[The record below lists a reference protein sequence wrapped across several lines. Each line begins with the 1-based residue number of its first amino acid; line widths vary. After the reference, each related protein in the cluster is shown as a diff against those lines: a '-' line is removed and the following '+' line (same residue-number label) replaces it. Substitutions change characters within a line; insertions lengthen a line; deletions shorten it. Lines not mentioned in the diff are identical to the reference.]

1 MRPAPVNAGFSRA
14 GTSEVA
20 RLLPT
25 RSMRLVARMPSL
37 SELMRDHA
45 PVLILDAA
53 SLRSQVGLITADGT
67 ARWETQTGEAGVA
80 IFRCVERL
88 GVDLATV
95 RAFVF
100 CEGPGSTL
108 GIRTVA
114 MALRVWQNLSPRPAF
129 AYGSLDL
136 IAHALAVAET
146 AIIADARRDT
156 WHYQRLGQP
165 LRRVPT
171 AELTTPLL
179 TPADF
184 RNWTTLPANVTTTPY
199 NVSTLLTRALNARI
213 LRAVEA
219 PEAFLH
225 EEPSYATWN
234 AHIHRAPNPR
244 T

>member
-1 MRPAPVNAGFSRA
+1 
-14 GTSEVA
+14 
-20 RLLPT
+20 
-25 RSMRLVARMPSL
+25 MRLVAPMPSL
-37 SELMRDHA
+37 SELIRDHA

-53 SLRSQVGLITADGT
+53 SLRSQVGLFAADGT

-80 IFRCVERL
+80 IFRCVDRL

-114 MALRVWQNLSPRPAF
+114 MALRTWQTLSPRPAF

-136 IAHALAVAET
+136 IAHAIGAPAT

-165 LRRVPT
+165 LRRVAT
-171 AELTTPLL
+171 AELAAPLL

-184 RNWTTLPANVTTTPY
+184 RNWTPLPADVATTPY
-199 NVSTLLTRALNARI
+199 DVAALLVRTPEAALF
-213 LRAVEA
+213 RAVEA

-225 EEPSYATWN
+225 EEPSYATWSP
-234 AHIHRAPNPR
+234 HIHRAPTPGA
-244 T
+244 

>member
-1 MRPAPVNAGFSRA
+1 MRPAPVNAGFGRA
-14 GTSEVA
+14 ATSQVA
-20 RLLPT
+20 RLHHAPT
-25 RSMRLVARMPSL
+25 MRLLARMLSL
-37 SELMRDHA
+37 SELIRDQA

-53 SLRSQVGLITADGT
+53 SLRSQVGIITADGT

-88 GVDLATV
+88 GVELDTV

-114 MALRVWQNLSPRPAF
+114 MALRAWQTLSPCPAF

-136 IAHALAVAET
+136 VAHALNKPET

-156 WHYQRLGQP
+156 WHYQRLGEP

-171 AELTTPLL
+171 LELTAPLL

-184 RNWTTLPANVTTTPY
+184 RNWTALPVDVASTPY
-199 NVSTLLTRALNARI
+199 EVSTLLARAHDARI
-213 LRAVEA
+213 LRAVES

-225 EEPSYATWN
+225 EEPSYATWSP
-234 AHIHRAPNPR
+234 HIHRAPNPAA
-244 T
+244 

>member
-1 MRPAPVNAGFSRA
+1 
-14 GTSEVA
+14 
-20 RLLPT
+20 
-25 RSMRLVARMPSL
+25 MRLVAPMPSL
-37 SELMRDHA
+37 SELIRDHA

-53 SLRSQVGLITADGT
+53 SLRSQVGLYAADGSS
-67 ARWETQTGEAGVA
+67 RWETQTGEAGVA

-88 GVDLATV
+88 DVDLATV

-114 MALRVWQNLSPRPAF
+114 MALRAWQTLSPRPAY

-136 IAHALAVAET
+136 IAHAVGAPAT
-146 AIIADARRDT
+146 GIIADARRDT

-171 AELTTPLL
+171 AELAAPLL

-184 RNWTTLPANVTTTPY
+184 RSWTPLPTDVVTTPY
-199 NVSTLLTRALNARI
+199 DVAALLARTTEAAI
-213 LRAVEA
+213 FRSVEA

-225 EEPSYATWN
+225 EEPSYATWSP
-234 AHIHRAPNPR
+234 HIHRAPTPSA
-244 T
+244 

>member
-1 MRPAPVNAGFSRA
+1 
-14 GTSEVA
+14 
-20 RLLPT
+20 
-25 RSMRLVARMPSL
+25 MRLVAPMPSL
-37 SELMRDHA
+37 SELIRDHA
-45 PVLILDAA
+45 PVLLLDAA
-53 SLRSQVGLITADGT
+53 SLRSQVGLFAADGT

-80 IFRCVERL
+80 IFRSVDRL

-114 MALRVWQNLSPRPAF
+114 MALRAWQTLSPRPAF

-136 IAHALAVAET
+136 IAHAIGAPAT

-165 LRRVPT
+165 LRRVAT
-171 AELTTPLL
+171 AELAAPLL

-184 RNWTTLPANVTTTPY
+184 RNWTPLPADVATTPY
-199 NVSTLLTRALNARI
+199 DVAALLARTPEAALF
-213 LRAVEA
+213 RAVEA

-225 EEPSYATWN
+225 EEPSYATWSP
-234 AHIHRAPNPR
+234 HIHRAPTPGA
-244 T
+244 

>member
-1 MRPAPVNAGFSRA
+1 
-14 GTSEVA
+14 
-20 RLLPT
+20 
-25 RSMRLVARMPSL
+25 MRLVTPMPSL
-37 SELMRDHA
+37 SELIRDHA

-53 SLRSQVGLITADGT
+53 SLRSQVGLYAADGSS
-67 ARWETQTGEAGVA
+67 RWETQTGEAGVA

-88 GVDLATV
+88 DVDLATV

-114 MALRVWQNLSPRPAF
+114 MALRAWQTLSPRPAY

-136 IAHALAVAET
+136 IAHAVGAPAT
-146 AIIADARRDT
+146 GIIADARRDT

-171 AELTTPLL
+171 AELPLP
-179 TPADF
+179 TD
-184 RNWTTLPANVTTTPY
+184 VVTTPY
-199 NVSTLLTRALNARI
+199 DVAALLARTTEAAI
-213 LRAVEA
+213 FRYVEA

-225 EEPSYATWN
+225 EEPSYATWSP
-234 AHIHRAPNPR
+234 HIHRAPTPSA
-244 T
+244 